1 MFMLFLVFY
10 VIVFDMYVYLRSGP
24 GRLAQD
30 TSRATLARGRL
41 MVKAVSKPSICV
53 LALMPSFNGKRM
65 IPQPISP
72 SSCPEYPLR
81 KARCIRSRLKGGFVG
96 VKARGSRL
104 AAVVVLPTAGQQQQQ
119 QGMDG

>member
-72 SSCPEYPLR
+72 SSCSEYPLR
-81 KARCIRSRLKGGFVG
+81 KARCI
-96 VKARGSRL
+96 
-104 AAVVVLPTAGQQQQQ
+104 
-119 QGMDG
+119 